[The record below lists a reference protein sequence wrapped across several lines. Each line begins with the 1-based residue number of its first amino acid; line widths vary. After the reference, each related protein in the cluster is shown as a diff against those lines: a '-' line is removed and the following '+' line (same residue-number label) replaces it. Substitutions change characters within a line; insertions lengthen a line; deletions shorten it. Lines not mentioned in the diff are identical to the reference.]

1 MVMLSFKRL
10 LGCIMKEDGTKQV
23 ILYSILLTIGI
34 FIFDLLTPLGVA
46 GGVPYVA
53 VVLIS
58 FYLPRRRYT
67 VIAGIVGTILTILGF
82 FLSPTAPPGI
92 KLWIV
97 LINRSLAL
105 FVIWS
110 AVILVT
116 KYKGSLRLI
125 KEDEEALRQAHSDLK
140 RYADELKR
148 SNAELEQFAYVASHD
163 LQEPLRMVSSFTQL
177 LSKRY
182 KDKLDTDASE
192 FISYAV
198 EGANR
203 MQRLI
208 NNLLSYSRINTKGK
222 PFEETDCEEILGHVR
237 ANLHVAI
244 EKSGAL
250 ITNDHLPIVMGDA
263 SQLMRLFQNLID
275 NAVKFSDKEAPR
287 IHVSAEAKDN
297 EWLFSVRD
305 NGIGIDPQ
313 YHERIFLIFQRLHG
327 KEEYPGTGIGLAI
340 CKRIVE
346 RHGGRIW
353 VEQGPQNGTVF
364 YFTIPIGVHKSDA
377 LITPITKADYTDKD

>member
-1 MVMLSFKRL
+1 
-10 LGCIMKEDGTKQV
+10 MKEDKTKQV
-23 ILYSILLTIGI
+23 IFYSILLTIGI
-34 FIFDLLTPLGVA
+34 FIFDLWTPLGIA
-46 GGVPYVA
+46 GGVPYAA

-58 FYLPRRRYT
+58 FWLPGQYYT
-67 VIAGIVGTILTILGF
+67 FAAGMVGSILTIIGF
-82 FLSPTAPPGI
+82 FLSPPAPSNVE
-92 KLWIV
+92 LWIV

-110 AVILVT
+110 GVVFVT
-116 KYKGSLRLI
+116 KYKYALAER
-125 KEDEEALRQAHSDLK
+125 KKAEDAFKQANKDLK
-140 RYADELKR
+140 RYTDELKR

-182 KDKLDTDASE
+182 KDKLDSDANE

-208 NNLLSYSRINTKGK
+208 NDLLSYSRINTKGK
-222 PFEETDCEEILGHVR
+222 PFEETDCGEILGHVR

-250 ITNDHLPIVMGDA
+250 I
-263 SQLMRLFQNLID
+263 MRLFQNLVD
-275 NAVKFSDKEAPR
+275 NAIKFSDKEAPR

-297 EWLFSVRD
+297 KWVFSVQD

-346 RHGGRIW
+346 RHGGKTW
-353 VEQGPQNGTVF
+353 VESEPQKGSAF
-364 YFTIPIGVHKSDA
+364 YFTIPIRGGKSDE
-377 LITPITKADYTDKD
+377 